1 MHRAA
6 TKLSSDRLRFV
17 AIAKAKKNYSSGQNG
32 NRYSKLLPT
41 AGGLT
46 VIRNQHDMTTLIE
59 QSQPAPVYGA
69 GWTTSSD
76 WFMSRIRPAA
86 YHP

>member
-1 MHRAA
+1 M
-6 TKLSSDRLRFV
+6 KLSSDRLRFV

-59 QSQPAPVYGA
+59 QSQPAPVSARLDHIFRLVYVPH
-69 GWTTSSD
+69 
-76 WFMSRIRPAA
+76 PANC
-86 YHP
+86 PPP